1 MTTHVPSTGG
11 KRHCFIVTSHDPF
24 AYEQRDNV
32 LEPAIH
38 DAGLLVLRSD
48 DIEHGDR
55 LASTI
60 WIAIERCAAMVALVT
75 AQSPHVYYELG
86 IAGGIRVPTLVL
98 VREALEM
105 PINTSEMM
113 VVPFGATGPD
123 RDTVAAQLRELVAGK
138 AVA

>member
-1 MTTHVPSTGG
+1 MITRDPSSDGQ
-11 KRHCFIVTSHDPF
+11 RLCFSVTSHDPL
-24 AYEQRDNV
+24 AYDLRDSV

-38 DAGLLVLRSD
+38 AAGLLVLRSD

-60 WIAIERCAAMVALVT
+60 WAAIERCAAMVALVT

-86 IAGGIRVPTLVL
+86 IAGGLRVPTLVL
-98 VREALEM
+98 VRETLEM
-105 PINTSEMM
+105 PINTEELT
-113 VVPFGATGPD
+113 VLPFAAAGPD
-123 RDTVAAQLRELVAGK
+123 LNTVAARLREMTSGK